1 MKNTY
6 NTTNAAI
13 ANFLFNT
20 EKDPTDPTKPFPIS
34 EILSISFE
42 PNDHNPTGEYAL
54 VKYKD
59 LDGKTHRVM
68 VYDLDPD

>member
-13 ANFLFNT
+13 ASFLFNT
-20 EKDPTDPTKPFPIS
+20 ERDPDDHTKPFPIS

-42 PNDHNPTGEYAL
+42 PNEHNPTGEAAI
-54 VKYKD
+54 VKYVD
-59 LDGKTHRVM
+59 LNGKTCRVI
-68 VYDLDPD
+68 VDDLEL